1 MSELANLSE
10 DGVAMSEGNDSEVKP
25 KKRSSRKAVILSI
38 TASLAVALTCFVA
51 LAVLPASE
59 GPRMKDPLRSLLT
72 GLGVLGVAT
81 PLCIGGFS
89 LKKRFASSP
98 YFEGTFIATVLNVF
112 GFACVA
118 AGLACIIVGAY
129 DWVMEFLEST
139 S

>member
-1 MSELANLSE
+1 MSEATELIA
-10 DGVAMSEGNDSEVKP
+10 KP
-25 KKRSSRKAVILSI
+25 KKRPSHKVIVL
-38 TASLAVALTCFVA
+38 TVGASLMVALTCFIVLA
-51 LAVLPASE
+51 LLPASE

-72 GLGVLGVAT
+72 GLGVLGVAA
-81 PLCIGGFS
+81 PLCIAGFS

-129 DWVMEFLEST
+129 DWIMKFLESAP
-139 S
+139 